1 MEYTQLTLD
10 DYIQCKNDIKNN
22 LGTIV
27 KSFVRIGWLLTRID
41 KSGAYKNDGYST
53 ISEFAQDEY
62 GMNKSG
68 TSRFMKIYEKYS
80 VPGDTPELRDEY
92 KDFNQSQL
100 TEMLQIPEED
110 HEMLRPEGNKEDFR
124 ELKRFNKENDSNP
137 ENLWSWKEAK
147 DPEEKLNVTIQE
159 FFRENKEILND
170 LYGKNLSAE
179 EFAEEICPSGSR
191 SYRKGT
197 VFLMFYTLDQG
208 IMLKIFGETLKKIT
222 YQEFADRT
230 KQIFD
235 AAAAG
240 EGTWDNYFG
249 RDISKANDSPEDS
262 IADHSG
268 EDTAMVPEQN
278 MGIPEQAQLNAG
290 RKDDITGQDDQIPG
304 QDNIQNH
311 PEYMPETKVAP
322 AQRTEEQKY
331 NDRQT
336 RLDRESKKKLQEKED
351 QEKMQHL
358 PSDEPKKT
366 RQIRMASSYYDD
378 ILSGNMTFWF
388 CKDDHFQVGDII
400 DLMEFTEGRHT
411 GRSIQTEITYIL
423 NDYTGLED
431 GYCILSIKATGAI

>member
-22 LGTIV
+22 LGSIV

-53 ISEFAQDEY
+53 ISEFAQAEY

-124 ELKRFNKENDSNP
+124 ELKRFNRENDSNP

-147 DPEEKLNVTIQE
+147 TPEEKLKAAIQE

-170 LYGKNLSAE
+170 LYGKNLSVKDL
-179 EFAEEICPSGSR
+179 AEEICPSDSR

-197 VFLMFYTLDQG
+197 VFLMFYSLDQG
-208 IMLKIFGETLKKIT
+208 IMVKIFGEAPTKMT
-222 YQEFADRT
+222 YQEFADHT

-235 AAAAG
+235 TAAAG
-240 EGTWDNYFG
+240 GRTWYSYFG
-249 RDISKANDSPEDS
+249 ERNVEPDKTLEEP
-262 IADHSG
+262 DHSG
-268 EDTAMVPEQN
+268 EDTSMVPEQN
-278 MGIPEQAQLNAG
+278 TEIPEQILPNVGQENDIPG
-290 RKDDITGQDDQIPG
+290 RDDQIPG

-311 PEYMPETKVAP
+311 PEYMPPELKVAP

-331 NDRQT
+331 NDRQA
-336 RLDRESKKKLQEKED
+336 RLDRESKKKLQEQED
-351 QEKMQHL
+351 EEKMQYL
-358 PSDEPKKT
+358 PSDEPRKT
-366 RQIRMASSYYDD
+366 KQLRMASSYYDD
-378 ILSGNMTFWF
+378 ILAGNMTFWF
-388 CKDDHFQVGDII
+388 CKDNHYHIGDSL
-400 DLMEFTEGRHT
+400 DLMEFKEGRHT
-411 GRSIQTEITYIL
+411 GRTIRTEITYIL

-431 GYCILSIKATGAI
+431 GYCILSIKVTGAI

>member
-22 LGTIV
+22 LGSIV

-41 KSGAYKNDGYST
+41 KSGAYKNDGYNT
-53 ISEFAQDEY
+53 ISEFAQAEY

-80 VPGDTPELRDEY
+80 VPGDTPELKDEY

-110 HEMLRPEGNKEDFR
+110 YAMLHPEANKEDFR

-147 DPEEKLNVTIQE
+147 TLEEKLKAAIQE

-170 LYGKNLSAE
+170 LYGKNLSVKDL
-179 EFAEEICPSGSR
+179 AEEICPSGSR

-197 VFLMFYTLDQG
+197 VFLMFYSLDQG
-208 IMLKIFGETLKKIT
+208 IMVKIFGEAPTKMT
-222 YQEFADRT
+222 YQEFADHT

-235 AAAAG
+235 IVAAG
-240 EGTWDNYFG
+240 GRTWDSYFG
-249 RDISKANDSPEDS
+249 ERNVEPDKTLEEP
-262 IADHSG
+262 DHSG
-268 EDTAMVPEQN
+268 EDTSMVPEQN
-278 MGIPEQAQLNAG
+278 TEIPEQILPNVGQENDIPG
-290 RKDDITGQDDQIPG
+290 RDDQIPG

-311 PEYMPETKVAP
+311 PEYMPSEPKVAP

-331 NDRQT
+331 NDRQA
-336 RLDRESKKKLQEKED
+336 RLDRESKKKLQEQED
-351 QEKMQHL
+351 KEKMQHL

-366 RQIRMASSYYDD
+366 KQLRMASSYYDD
-378 ILSGNMTFWF
+378 ILTGNMSFWF
-388 CKDDHFQVGDII
+388 CKDDHFHIGDSL
-400 DLMEFTEGRHT
+400 DLMEFKEGRHT
-411 GRSIQTEITYIL
+411 GRTIQTEITYIL

-431 GYCILSIKATGAI
+431 GYCVLSIKVTGAI

>member
-22 LGTIV
+22 LGSIV

-41 KSGAYKNDGYST
+41 KSGAYKNDDYNT
-53 ISEFAQDEY
+53 ISEFAQAEY

-80 VPGDTPELRDEY
+80 VPGDTPELKDEY

-110 HEMLRPEGNKEDFR
+110 YTMLHPEANKEDFR

-147 DPEEKLNVTIQE
+147 TPEEKLKATVLE

-170 LYGKNLSAE
+170 FYGKNLNAKD
-179 EFAEEICPSGSR
+179 FAEEICPSGSR

-197 VFLMFYTLDQG
+197 VFLMFYTLEQG
-208 IMLKIFGETLKKIT
+208 IMIKIFGEAPTKMT
-222 YQEFADRT
+222 YQEFADHT

-240 EGTWDNYFG
+240 DGTWDNYFG
-249 RDISKANDSPEDS
+249 ECNAESNKTLEGPG
-262 IADHSG
+262 HSG
-268 EDTAMVPEQN
+268 EATEMVPEQN
-278 MGIPEQAQLNAG
+278 TEIQEQTPPNVGQENDIP
-290 RKDDITGQDDQIPG
+290 GQDDQIPG

-311 PEYMPETKVAP
+311 PEYMPKHKVAP

-331 NDRQT
+331 NDRQA
-336 RLDRESKKKLQEKED
+336 RLDRESKKKLQEQED
-351 QEKMQHL
+351 EEKMQHL
-358 PSDEPKKT
+358 PSDEPRKT
-366 RQIRMASSYYDD
+366 KQLRMASSYYDD
-378 ILSGNMTFWF
+378 ILAGNMTFWF
-388 CKDDHFQVGDII
+388 CKDDHYHVGDSL
-400 DLMEFTEGRHT
+400 DLMEFKEGRHT
-411 GRSIQTEITYIL
+411 GRTIQAESTYIL
-423 NDYTGLED
+423 TDYTGLED
-431 GYCILSIKATGAI
+431 GYCILAIKVAGAV

>member
-53 ISEFAQDEY
+53 ISEFAQAEY

-80 VPGDTPELRDEY
+80 VPGDTPELKDEY

-110 HEMLRPEGNKEDFR
+110 YAMLQPEANKEDFR

-147 DPEEKLNVTIQE
+147 TPEEKLKAAVQE

-170 LYGKNLSAE
+170 FYGKNLSVKDL
-179 EFAEEICPSGSR
+179 AEEICPSGSR

-197 VFLMFYTLDQG
+197 VFLMFYSLEQG
-208 IMLKIFGETLKKIT
+208 IMVKIFGEAPTKMT
-222 YQEFADRT
+222 YQEFADHT

-240 EGTWDNYFG
+240 DETWDNYFG
-249 RDISKANDSPEDS
+249 ERNVEPNKTLEEP
-262 IADHSG
+262 DHNG
-268 EDTAMVPEQN
+268 KDTAVVPEQN
-278 MGIPEQAQLNAG
+278 TEIPEQTPPNVGQQDN
-290 RKDDITGQDDQIPG
+290 IPGQDDQIPG

-311 PEYMPETKVAP
+311 PEYIPPEPTVAP

-336 RLDRESKKKLQEKED
+336 RLDRESKKKLQERED
-351 QEKMQHL
+351 EAKMQHL
-358 PSDEPKKT
+358 PSDEPRKT
-366 RQIRMASSYYDD
+366 KQIRMASSYYDD
-378 ILSGNMTFWF
+378 ILAGNMTFWF
-388 CKDDHFQVGDII
+388 CRDDHYHVGDSL
-400 DLMEFTEGRHT
+400 DLMEFKEGRHT
-411 GRSIQTEITYIL
+411 GRTIQTEITYIL

-431 GYCILSIKATGAI
+431 GYCVLAIKVAGSV

>member
-22 LGTIV
+22 LGSIA
-27 KSFVRIGWLLTRID
+27 KSFVRIGWLLTRIE
-41 KSGAYKNDGYST
+41 KSGAYKNDGYSSV
-53 ISEFAQDEY
+53 SEFAQTEY

-68 TSRFMKIYEKYS
+68 VSRFKKIYEKYS

-92 KDFNQSQL
+92 KEFNQSQL
-100 TEMLQIPEED
+100 EEMLQIPEED
-110 HEMLRPEGNKEDFR
+110 YVMLHPEANKEDFR

-147 DPEEKLNVTIQE
+147 TPEEKLKATVQE

-170 LYGKNLSAE
+170 FYGKNLSVKDL
-179 EFAEEICPSGSR
+179 AEEICPSGSR

-197 VFLMFYTLDQG
+197 VFLMFYTLEQG
-208 IMLKIFGETLKKIT
+208 IMVKIFGEAPTKMT
-222 YQEFADRT
+222 YQEFADHT

-240 EGTWDNYFG
+240 EETWDNYFG
-249 RDISKANDSPEDS
+249 ERNVEPNKTLEEP
-262 IADHSG
+262 DHNG
-268 EDTAMVPEQN
+268 EDTAMVQEQN
-278 MGIPEQAQLNAG
+278 TEIPEQTPPNMGQEN
-290 RKDDITGQDDQIPG
+290 KIPGQDDQIPG

-311 PEYMPETKVAP
+311 PEYMPEPKVAP

-331 NDRQT
+331 NDRQA
-336 RLDRESKKKLQEKED
+336 RLDRESKKKLQNQED
-351 QEKMQHL
+351 EEKMQHL

-366 RQIRMASSYYDD
+366 KQLRMASSYYDD
-378 ILSGNMTFWF
+378 ILAGNMTFWF
-388 CKDDHFQVGDII
+388 CKDDHYHVGDSL
-400 DLMEFTEGRHT
+400 DLMEFKEGRHT
-411 GRSIQTEITYIL
+411 GRTIQTEITYIL

-431 GYCILSIKATGAI
+431 GYCVLAIKVVGAV

>member
-22 LGTIV
+22 LGSIV

-41 KSGAYKNDGYST
+41 KSGAYKNDGYNT
-53 ISEFAQDEY
+53 ISEFAQAEY

-80 VPGDTPELRDEY
+80 VPGDTPELKDEY

-110 HEMLRPEGNKEDFR
+110 YAMLHPEANKEDFR

-147 DPEEKLNVTIQE
+147 TPEEKMKATIQE

-170 LYGKNLSAE
+170 FYGKNLSVKDL
-179 EFAEEICPSGSR
+179 AEEICPSGSR

-197 VFLMFYTLDQG
+197 VFLMFYTLEQG
-208 IMLKIFGETLKKIT
+208 IMVKIFGEAPTKMT
-222 YQEFADRT
+222 YQEFADHT

-240 EGTWDNYFG
+240 DETWDNYFG
-249 RDISKANDSPEDS
+249 ERNVEPNKTLEEP
-262 IADHSG
+262 DHSG
-268 EDTAMVPEQN
+268 EATETPPEQN
-278 MGIPEQAQLNAG
+278 TEIPKQTPRNVGQEN
-290 RKDDITGQDDQIPG
+290 DITGQDDQIPG

-311 PEYMPETKVAP
+311 PEYMPPEPKVAP

-331 NDRQT
+331 NDQQA
-336 RLDRESKKKLQEKED
+336 RLDRESKKKLQEQED
-351 QEKMQHL
+351 EEKMQHL
-358 PSDEPKKT
+358 PSDEPRKT
-366 RQIRMASSYYDD
+366 KQLRMASSYYDD
-378 ILSGNMTFWF
+378 ILAGNITFWF
-388 CKDDHFQVGDII
+388 CKDDHFHVGDSL
-400 DLMEFTEGRHT
+400 DLMEFKEGRHT
-411 GRSIQTEITYIL
+411 GRTIQTEITYIL

-431 GYCILSIKATGAI
+431 GYCVLSIKVTGAI

>member
-22 LGTIV
+22 LGSIV

-41 KSGAYKNDGYST
+41 KSGAYKNDGYNT
-53 ISEFAQDEY
+53 ISEFAQAEY

-80 VPGDTPELRDEY
+80 VPGDTPELKDEY

-110 HEMLRPEGNKEDFR
+110 YAMLHPEANKEDFR

-147 DPEEKLNVTIQE
+147 TPEEKLKATVQE

-170 LYGKNLSAE
+170 FYGKSLSVKDL
-179 EFAEEICPSGSR
+179 AEEICPSGSR

-197 VFLMFYTLDQG
+197 IFLMFYTLEQG
-208 IMLKIFGETLKKIT
+208 IMVKIFGEAPTKMT
-222 YQEFADRT
+222 YQEFADHT
-230 KQIFD
+230 KRIFD

-240 EGTWDNYFG
+240 DGTWDNYFG
-249 RDISKANDSPEDS
+249 EHNVKPNETLEEP
-262 IADHSG
+262 DHSG
-268 EDTAMVPEQN
+268 EDTAMVPKQNTEIPERTLPN
-278 MGIPEQAQLNAG
+278 MGRENDIP
-290 RKDDITGQDDQIPG
+290 GQDDQIPG

-311 PEYMPETKVAP
+311 PEYMPPEPKGAP
-322 AQRTEEQKY
+322 AQRTEEQTY
-331 NDRQT
+331 NDRQA
-336 RLDRESKKKLQEKED
+336 RLDRESKKKLQKQED
-351 QEKMQHL
+351 EEKMQHL

-366 RQIRMASSYYDD
+366 KQLRMASSYYDD

-388 CKDDHFQVGDII
+388 CKDDHFHVGDSL
-400 DLMEFTEGRHT
+400 DLMEFKEGRHT
-411 GRSIQTEITYIL
+411 GRTIQTEITYIL

-431 GYCILSIKATGAI
+431 GYCVLAIKVVGAV

>member
-53 ISEFAQDEY
+53 IYEFAQAEY

-80 VPGDTPELRDEY
+80 VPGDTPELKDEY

-110 HEMLRPEGNKEDFR
+110 YAMLHPEANKEDFR

-147 DPEEKLNVTIQE
+147 TPEEKLKAAIQE

-170 LYGKNLSAE
+170 FYGKNLSVE

-197 VFLMFYTLDQG
+197 VFLMFYTLEQG
-208 IMLKIFGETLKKIT
+208 IMVKIFGEAPTKMT
-222 YQEFADRT
+222 YQEFADHT

-240 EGTWDNYFG
+240 DETWDNYFG
-249 RDISKANDSPEDS
+249 ERNVEPNKTLEEP
-262 IADHSG
+262 DHSG
-268 EDTAMVPEQN
+268 EATETPPEQN
-278 MGIPEQAQLNAG
+278 TEIPKQTPRNVGQEN
-290 RKDDITGQDDQIPG
+290 DIPGQDDQIPG

-311 PEYMPETKVAP
+311 PEYMPPEPKVAP

-331 NDRQT
+331 NDRQA
-336 RLDRESKKKLQEKED
+336 RLDRESKKKLQEQED
-351 QEKMQHL
+351 EEKMQHL
-358 PSDEPKKT
+358 PSDETRKT
-366 RQIRMASSYYDD
+366 KQLRMASSYYDD
-378 ILSGNMTFWF
+378 ILTGNMSFWF
-388 CKDDHFQVGDII
+388 CKDDHFHIGDSL
-400 DLMEFTEGRHT
+400 DLMEFKEGRHT
-411 GRSIQTEITYIL
+411 GRTIRTEITYIL

-431 GYCILSIKATGAI
+431 GYCVLSIKVTGAI

>member
-22 LGTIV
+22 LGSIV

-41 KSGAYKNDGYST
+41 KSGAYKNDGYNT
-53 ISEFAQDEY
+53 ISEFAQAEY

-80 VPGDTPELRDEY
+80 VPGDTPELKDEY
-92 KDFNQSQL
+92 KDFNQSQQ

-110 HEMLRPEGNKEDFR
+110 YAMLHPEANKEDFR

-147 DPEEKLNVTIQE
+147 TPEEKMKATIQE

-170 LYGKNLSAE
+170 FYGKNLSVKDL
-179 EFAEEICPSGSR
+179 AEEICPSGSR

-197 VFLMFYTLDQG
+197 VFLMFYTLEQG
-208 IMLKIFGETLKKIT
+208 IMVKIFGEAPTKMT
-222 YQEFADRT
+222 YQEFADHT

-240 EGTWDNYFG
+240 DETWDNYFG
-249 RDISKANDSPEDS
+249 ERNVEPNKTLEEP
-262 IADHSG
+262 DHSG
-268 EDTAMVPEQN
+268 EATETPPEQN
-278 MGIPEQAQLNAG
+278 TEIPKQTPRNVGQEN
-290 RKDDITGQDDQIPG
+290 DITGQDDQIPG

-311 PEYMPETKVAP
+311 PEYMPPEPKVAP

-331 NDRQT
+331 NDQQA
-336 RLDRESKKKLQEKED
+336 RLDRESKKKLQEQED
-351 QEKMQHL
+351 EEKMQHL
-358 PSDEPKKT
+358 PSDEPRKT
-366 RQIRMASSYYDD
+366 KQLRMASSYYDD
-378 ILSGNMTFWF
+378 ILAGNMTFWF
-388 CKDDHFQVGDII
+388 CKDDHFHVGDSL
-400 DLMEFTEGRHT
+400 DLMEFKEGRHT
-411 GRSIQTEITYIL
+411 GRTIQTEITYIL

-431 GYCILSIKATGAI
+431 GYCVLSIKVTGAI

>member
-22 LGTIV
+22 LGSIV

-53 ISEFAQDEY
+53 ISEFAQAEY

-68 TSRFMKIYEKYS
+68 VSRFKKIYEKYS

-92 KDFNQSQL
+92 KEFNQSQL
-100 TEMLQIPEED
+100 EEMLQIPEED
-110 HEMLRPEGNKEDFR
+110 YVMLHPEANKEDFR

-147 DPEEKLNVTIQE
+147 TPEEKLKATVQE

-170 LYGKNLSAE
+170 FYGKNLSVKE
-179 EFAEEICPSGSR
+179 LAEEICPSGSR

-197 VFLMFYTLDQG
+197 VFLMFYTLEQG
-208 IMLKIFGETLKKIT
+208 IMVKIFGETPTKMT
-222 YQEFADRT
+222 YQEFVDHT

-240 EGTWDNYFG
+240 DGTWDNYFG
-249 RDISKANDSPEDS
+249 ERNVEPNKTLEEP
-262 IADHSG
+262 DHNG
-268 EDTAMVPEQN
+268 EDTAMVQEQN
-278 MGIPEQAQLNAG
+278 TEIPEQTPPNA
-290 RKDDITGQDDQIPG
+290 GQDDQIPG

-311 PEYMPETKVAP
+311 PEYMPEPKVAP

-331 NDRQT
+331 NDRQA
-336 RLDRESKKKLQEKED
+336 RLDRESKKKLQEQED
-351 QEKMQHL
+351 EEKMQHL

-366 RQIRMASSYYDD
+366 KQVRMASSYYDD
-378 ILSGNMTFWF
+378 ILAGNMTFWF
-388 CKDDHFQVGDII
+388 CKDDHYHIGDNL
-400 DLMEFTEGRHT
+400 DLMEFKEGRHT
-411 GRSIQTEITYIL
+411 GRTIQTEVTYIL
-423 NDYTGLED
+423 TDYTGLED
-431 GYCILSIKATGAI
+431 GYCVLAIKVVGIA

>member
-53 ISEFAQDEY
+53 IYEFAQAEY

-68 TSRFMKIYEKYS
+68 TSRFKKIYEKYS

-100 TEMLQIPEED
+100 TEMLQIPEGD
-110 HEMLRPEGNKEDFR
+110 YAMLHPEGNKEDFR
-124 ELKRFNKENDSNP
+124 ELKRFNRENDSNP

-147 DPEEKLNVTIQE
+147 TSEEKLKAAIQE

-170 LYGKNLSAE
+170 FYGKNLSVKNL
-179 EFAEEICPSGSR
+179 AEEICPSGSR

-197 VFLMFYTLDQG
+197 VFLMFYSLDQG
-208 IMLKIFGETLKKIT
+208 IMVKIFGEAPTKMT
-222 YQEFADRT
+222 YQEFADHT

-240 EGTWDNYFG
+240 GRTWDSYFG
-249 RDISKANDSPEDS
+249 ERNVEPDKTLEEP
-262 IADHSG
+262 DHSG
-268 EDTAMVPEQN
+268 EDTSMVPEQN
-278 MGIPEQAQLNAG
+278 TEIPEQILPNVGQENDIPG
-290 RKDDITGQDDQIPG
+290 RDDQIPG

-311 PEYMPETKVAP
+311 PEYMPPESKVAP

-331 NDRQT
+331 NDRQA
-336 RLDRESKKKLQEKED
+336 RLDRESKKKLQEQED
-351 QEKMQHL
+351 EEKMQYL
-358 PSDEPKKT
+358 PSDESRKT
-366 RQIRMASSYYDD
+366 KQLRMASSYYDD
-378 ILSGNMTFWF
+378 ILAGNMTFWF
-388 CKDDHFQVGDII
+388 CKDDHFHIGDSL
-400 DLMEFTEGRHT
+400 DLMEFKEGRHT
-411 GRSIQTEITYIL
+411 GRTIQTEIAYIL

-431 GYCILSIKATGAI
+431 GYCILSIKVMGAI

>member
-53 ISEFAQDEY
+53 IYEFAQAEY

-68 TSRFMKIYEKYS
+68 TSRFKKIYEKYS

-110 HEMLRPEGNKEDFR
+110 YAMLHPEANKEDFR

-147 DPEEKLNVTIQE
+147 TPEEKMKATIQE

-170 LYGKNLSAE
+170 FYGKNLSVKDL
-179 EFAEEICPSGSR
+179 AEEICPSGSR

-197 VFLMFYTLDQG
+197 VFLMFYTLEQG
-208 IMLKIFGETLKKIT
+208 IMVKIFGEAPTKMT
-222 YQEFADRT
+222 YQEFADHT

-240 EGTWDNYFG
+240 DETWDNYFG
-249 RDISKANDSPEDS
+249 ERNVEPNKTLGK
-262 IADHSG
+262 ADHSG
-268 EDTAMVPEQN
+268 EDTAMV
-278 MGIPEQAQLNAG
+278 L
-290 RKDDITGQDDQIPG
+290 GQDDQIPG

-311 PEYMPETKVAP
+311 PEYMPEPKVAP
-322 AQRTEEQKY
+322 TQRTEEQKY
-331 NDRQT
+331 NDRQA
-336 RLDRESKKKLQEKED
+336 RLDRESKKKLQEQED
-351 QEKMQHL
+351 EEKMQHL

-366 RQIRMASSYYDD
+366 KQLRMASSYYDD
-378 ILSGNMTFWF
+378 ILTGNMTFWF
-388 CKDDHFQVGDII
+388 CKDDHYHIGDSL
-400 DLMEFTEGRHT
+400 DLMEFKEGRHT
-411 GRSIQTEITYIL
+411 GRTIQTEITYIL

-431 GYCILSIKATGAI
+431 GYCVLSIKVTGAI

>member
-22 LGTIV
+22 LGSIV

-41 KSGAYKNDGYST
+41 KSGAYKNDGYNT
-53 ISEFAQDEY
+53 ISEFAQAEY

-80 VPGDTPELRDEY
+80 VPGDTPELKDEY

-110 HEMLRPEGNKEDFR
+110 YAMLHPEANKEDFR

-147 DPEEKLNVTIQE
+147 TLEEKLKATVQE

-170 LYGKNLSAE
+170 FYGKNLSVKNL
-179 EFAEEICPSGSR
+179 AEEICPSGSR

-197 VFLMFYTLDQG
+197 VFLMFYSLDQG
-208 IMLKIFGETLKKIT
+208 IMVKIFGEAPTKMT
-222 YQEFADRT
+222 YQEFADHT

-235 AAAAG
+235 TAAAG
-240 EGTWDNYFG
+240 GRTWDSYFG
-249 RDISKANDSPEDS
+249 ERNVEPDKTLEEP
-262 IADHSG
+262 DHSG
-268 EDTAMVPEQN
+268 EDTSMVPEQN
-278 MGIPEQAQLNAG
+278 TEIPEQILPNVGQENDIPG
-290 RKDDITGQDDQIPG
+290 RDDQIPG

-311 PEYMPETKVAP
+311 PEYMPPELKVAP

-331 NDRQT
+331 NDRQA
-336 RLDRESKKKLQEKED
+336 RLDRESKKKLQEQED
-351 QEKMQHL
+351 KEKMQHL

-366 RQIRMASSYYDD
+366 KQLRMASSYYDD
-378 ILSGNMTFWF
+378 ILTGNMSFWF
-388 CKDDHFQVGDII
+388 CKDDHFHIGDSL
-400 DLMEFTEGRHT
+400 DLMEFKEGRHT
-411 GRSIQTEITYIL
+411 GRTIRTEITYIL

-431 GYCILSIKATGAI
+431 GYCVLSIKVTGAI

>member
-53 ISEFAQDEY
+53 ISEFAQAEY

-147 DPEEKLNVTIQE
+147 TPEEKLKAAIQE

-170 LYGKNLSAE
+170 LYGKNLSVE

-197 VFLMFYTLDQG
+197 VFLMF
-208 IMLKIFGETLKKIT
+208 
-222 YQEFADRT
+222 
-230 KQIFD
+230 
-235 AAAAG
+235 
-240 EGTWDNYFG
+240 
-249 RDISKANDSPEDS
+249 
-262 IADHSG
+262 H
-268 EDTAMVPEQN
+268 
-278 MGIPEQAQLNAG
+278 
-290 RKDDITGQDDQIPG
+290 
-304 QDNIQNH
+304 
-311 PEYMPETKVAP
+311 
-322 AQRTEEQKY
+322 
-331 NDRQT
+331 
-336 RLDRESKKKLQEKED
+336 
-351 QEKMQHL
+351 
-358 PSDEPKKT
+358 
-366 RQIRMASSYYDD
+366 
-378 ILSGNMTFWF
+378 FWRRF
-388 CKDDHFQVGDII
+388 CK
-400 DLMEFTEGRHT
+400 MA
-411 GRSIQTEITYIL
+411 
-423 NDYTGLED
+423 
-431 GYCILSIKATGAI
+431 ATGIQ

>member
-22 LGTIV
+22 LRTIV

-41 KSGAYKNDGYST
+41 KSGAYKNDGYNT
-53 ISEFAQDEY
+53 ISEFAQAEY

-80 VPGDTPELRDEY
+80 VPGDTPELKDEY

-110 HEMLRPEGNKEDFR
+110 YAMLHPEANKEDFR

-147 DPEEKLNVTIQE
+147 TPEEKLKATVQE

-170 LYGKNLSAE
+170 FYGKNLSVKDL
-179 EFAEEICPSGSR
+179 AEEICPSGSR

-197 VFLMFYTLDQG
+197 VFLMFYTLEQG
-208 IMLKIFGETLKKIT
+208 IMVKIFGETPTKMT
-222 YQEFADRT
+222 YQEFVNHT

-240 EGTWDNYFG
+240 DGTWDNYFG
-249 RDISKANDSPEDS
+249 EGNVEPNKTLEEP
-262 IADHSG
+262 DHNG
-268 EDTAMVPEQN
+268 EDTAMVQEQN
-278 MGIPEQAQLNAG
+278 TEIPEQTPPNA
-290 RKDDITGQDDQIPG
+290 GQDDQIPG

-311 PEYMPETKVAP
+311 PEYMPEPKVAP

-331 NDRQT
+331 NDRQA
-336 RLDRESKKKLQEKED
+336 RLDRESKKKLQEQED
-351 QEKMQHL
+351 EEKMQHL

-366 RQIRMASSYYDD
+366 KQVRMASSYYDD
-378 ILSGNMTFWF
+378 ILAENMTFWF
-388 CKDDHFQVGDII
+388 CKDDHYHAGDSL
-400 DLMEFTEGRHT
+400 DLMEFKEGRHT
-411 GRSIQTEITYIL
+411 GRTIQTEITYIL

-431 GYCILSIKATGAI
+431 GYCVLAIKVVGAV

>member
-53 ISEFAQDEY
+53 ISEFAQAEY

-80 VPGDTPELRDEY
+80 VPGDTSELRDEY

-147 DPEEKLNVTIQE
+147 TPEEKLKAAIQE

-170 LYGKNLSAE
+170 LYGKNLSVE
-179 EFAEEICPSGSR
+179 ELTEEICPSGSR

-197 VFLMFYTLDQG
+197 VFLMFYSLDQG
-208 IMLKIFGETLKKIT
+208 IMVKIFGEAPTKMT
-222 YQEFADRT
+222 YQEFADHT

-235 AAAAG
+235 TAAAG
-240 EGTWDNYFG
+240 GRTWDSYFG
-249 RDISKANDSPEDS
+249 ERNVEPDKTLEEP
-262 IADHSG
+262 DHSG
-268 EDTAMVPEQN
+268 EDTSMIPEQN
-278 MGIPEQAQLNAG
+278 TEIPEQILPNVGQENDIPG
-290 RKDDITGQDDQIPG
+290 RDDQIPG

-311 PEYMPETKVAP
+311 PEYMPPELKVAP

-331 NDRQT
+331 NDRQA
-336 RLDRESKKKLQEKED
+336 RLDRESKKKLQEQED
-351 QEKMQHL
+351 KEKMQHL
-358 PSDEPKKT
+358 PSDESRKKK
-366 RQIRMASSYYDD
+366 QLRMASSYYDD
-378 ILSGNMTFWF
+378 ILTGNMSFWF
-388 CKDDHFQVGDII
+388 CKDDHFHIGDSL
-400 DLMEFTEGRHT
+400 DLMEFKEGRHT
-411 GRSIQTEITYIL
+411 GRTIQTEITYIL

-431 GYCILSIKATGAI
+431 GYCILSIKVTGAI

>member
-22 LGTIV
+22 LGSIV

-41 KSGAYKNDGYST
+41 KSGAYKNDGYNT
-53 ISEFAQDEY
+53 ISEFAQAEY

-80 VPGDTPELRDEY
+80 VPGDTPELKDEY

-110 HEMLRPEGNKEDFR
+110 YAMLHPEANKEDFR

-147 DPEEKLNVTIQE
+147 TLEEKLKATVQE

-170 LYGKNLSAE
+170 FYGKNLSVKNL
-179 EFAEEICPSGSR
+179 AEEICPSGSR

-197 VFLMFYTLDQG
+197 VFLMFYSLDQG
-208 IMLKIFGETLKKIT
+208 IMVKIFGEAPTKMT
-222 YQEFADRT
+222 YQEFADHT

-235 AAAAG
+235 TAAAG
-240 EGTWDNYFG
+240 GRTWDSYFG
-249 RDISKANDSPEDS
+249 ERNVEPDKTLEEP
-262 IADHSG
+262 DHSG
-268 EDTAMVPEQN
+268 EDTSMVPEQN
-278 MGIPEQAQLNAG
+278 TEIPEQILPNVGQENDIPG
-290 RKDDITGQDDQIPG
+290 RDDQIPG

-311 PEYMPETKVAP
+311 PEYMPPEPKVAP

-331 NDRQT
+331 NDRQA
-336 RLDRESKKKLQEKED
+336 RLDRESKKKLQEQED
-351 QEKMQHL
+351 KEKMQHL

-366 RQIRMASSYYDD
+366 KQLRMASSYYDD
-378 ILSGNMTFWF
+378 ILTGNMSFWF
-388 CKDDHFQVGDII
+388 CKDDHFHIGDSL
-400 DLMEFTEGRHT
+400 DLMEFKEGRHT
-411 GRSIQTEITYIL
+411 GRTIQTEITYIL

-431 GYCILSIKATGAI
+431 GYCVLSIKVTGAI

>member
-53 ISEFAQDEY
+53 ISEFAQAEY

-80 VPGDTPELRDEY
+80 VSGDTPELRDEY

-147 DPEEKLNVTIQE
+147 TPEEKLKAAIQE

-170 LYGKNLSAE
+170 LYGKKLSVE

-197 VFLMFYTLDQG
+197 VFLMFYTLEQG
-208 IMLKIFGETLKKIT
+208 IMVKIFGEAPAKMT
-222 YQEFADRT
+222 YQELT
-230 KQIFD
+230 EHIKQIFD

-240 EGTWDNYFG
+240 EETWDNYFG
-249 RDISKANDSPEDS
+249 ECNVEPGKTLGE
-262 IADHSG
+262 ADHSG
-268 EDTAMVPEQN
+268 EDTAMVPGQN
-278 MGIPEQAQLNAG
+278 MEISEQAQPSVG
-290 RKDDITGQDDQIPG
+290 QEDDISGQDDQIPG

-311 PEYMPETKVAP
+311 PEYMPEPKVAP

-331 NDRQT
+331 NDRQA
-336 RLDRESKKKLQEKED
+336 RLDRESKKKLQEQED
-351 QEKMQHL
+351 EEKMQHL
-358 PSDEPKKT
+358 PSDEPRKT
-366 RQIRMASSYYDD
+366 KQLRMASSYYDD
-378 ILSGNMTFWF
+378 ILNGNMSFWF
-388 CKDDHFQVGDII
+388 CKDDHFHIGDSL
-400 DLMEFTEGRHT
+400 DLMEFKEGRHT
-411 GRSIQTEITYIL
+411 GRTIQTEITYIL

-431 GYCILSIKATGAI
+431 GYCILSIKVTGAI

>member
-41 KSGAYKNDGYST
+41 KSGAYKNDGYNT
-53 ISEFAQDEY
+53 ISEFAQTEY

-80 VPGDTPELRDEY
+80 VPGDTPELKDEY

-110 HEMLRPEGNKEDFR
+110 YAMLHPEANKEDFR

-147 DPEEKLNVTIQE
+147 TPEEKLKASIQE

-170 LYGKNLSAE
+170 LYGKNLSVE

-197 VFLMFYTLDQG
+197 VFLMFYTLEQG
-208 IMLKIFGETLKKIT
+208 IMVKIFGEAPTKMT
-222 YQEFADRT
+222 YQEFADHT

-240 EGTWDNYFG
+240 DGTWDNYFG
-249 RDISKANDSPEDS
+249 ERNVEPNKTLEEP
-262 IADHSG
+262 DHNG
-268 EDTAMVPEQN
+268 EDTEMISEQN
-278 MGIPEQAQLNAG
+278 TEIPEQTPPNA
-290 RKDDITGQDDQIPG
+290 GQDDQIPG

-311 PEYMPETKVAP
+311 PEYMPEPKVAP

-331 NDRQT
+331 NDRQA
-336 RLDRESKKKLQEKED
+336 RLDRESKKKLQEQED
-351 QEKMQHL
+351 EEKMQHL
-358 PSDEPKKT
+358 PSDEPRKT
-366 RQIRMASSYYDD
+366 KQLRMPSSYYDA
-378 ILSGNMTFWF
+378 ILVGNMTFWF
-388 CKDDHFQVGDII
+388 CKDDHYHIGDSL
-400 DLMEFTEGRHT
+400 DLMEFKEGRHT
-411 GRSIQTEITYIL
+411 GRTIQTEITYIL

-431 GYCILSIKATGAI
+431 GYCVLSIKVTGAI

>member
-22 LGTIV
+22 LGSIV

-41 KSGAYKNDGYST
+41 KSGAYKNDGYNT
-53 ISEFAQDEY
+53 ISEFAQAEY

-80 VPGDTPELRDEY
+80 VPGDTPELKDEY

-110 HEMLRPEGNKEDFR
+110 YAMLHPEANKEDFR

-147 DPEEKLNVTIQE
+147 TPEEKMKATIQE

-170 LYGKNLSAE
+170 FYGKNLSVKDL
-179 EFAEEICPSGSR
+179 AEEICPSGSS

-197 VFLMFYTLDQG
+197 VFLMFYTLEQG
-208 IMLKIFGETLKKIT
+208 IMVKIFGEAPTKMT
-222 YQEFADRT
+222 YQEFADHT

-240 EGTWDNYFG
+240 DETWDNYFG
-249 RDISKANDSPEDS
+249 ERNVEPNKTLGK
-262 IADHSG
+262 ADHSG
-268 EDTAMVPEQN
+268 EDTAMV
-278 MGIPEQAQLNAG
+278 L
-290 RKDDITGQDDQIPG
+290 GQDDQIPG

-311 PEYMPETKVAP
+311 PEYMPEPKVAP
-322 AQRTEEQKY
+322 TQRTEEQKY
-331 NDRQT
+331 NDRQA
-336 RLDRESKKKLQEKED
+336 RLDRESKKKLQEQED
-351 QEKMQHL
+351 EEKMQHL

-366 RQIRMASSYYDD
+366 KQLRMASSYYDD
-378 ILSGNMTFWF
+378 ILTGNMTFWF
-388 CKDDHFQVGDII
+388 CKDDHYHIGDSL
-400 DLMEFTEGRHT
+400 DLMEFKEGRHT
-411 GRSIQTEITYIL
+411 GRTIRTEITYIL

-431 GYCILSIKATGAI
+431 GYCVLSIKVTGAI

>member
-53 ISEFAQDEY
+53 IYEFAQAEY

-68 TSRFMKIYEKYS
+68 TSRFKKIYEKYS
-80 VPGDTPELRDEY
+80 VPGDTPELKDEY

-110 HEMLRPEGNKEDFR
+110 YAMLHPEANKEDFR

-147 DPEEKLNVTIQE
+147 TPEEKMKATIQE

-170 LYGKNLSAE
+170 FYGKNLSVKDL
-179 EFAEEICPSGSR
+179 AEEICPSGSR

-197 VFLMFYTLDQG
+197 VFLMFYTLEQG
-208 IMLKIFGETLKKIT
+208 IMVKIFGEAPTKMT
-222 YQEFADRT
+222 YQEFADHT

-240 EGTWDNYFG
+240 EETWDNYFG
-249 RDISKANDSPEDS
+249 ERNVEPNKMLEEP
-262 IADHSG
+262 DHNG
-268 EDTAMVPEQN
+268 EDTEMVPEQSTE
-278 MGIPEQAQLNAG
+278 IPEQTPPNMGQE
-290 RKDDITGQDDQIPG
+290 DDIPGQDDQIPG

-311 PEYMPETKVAP
+311 PEYMPPEPKVAP

-331 NDRQT
+331 NDRQA
-336 RLDRESKKKLQEKED
+336 RLDRESKKKLQEQED
-351 QEKMQHL
+351 KKKMQHL
-358 PSDEPKKT
+358 PSDEPRKT
-366 RQIRMASSYYDD
+366 KQIRMASSYYDD
-378 ILSGNMTFWF
+378 ILAGNMTFWF
-388 CKDDHFQVGDII
+388 CKDDHYHVGDSL
-400 DLMEFTEGRHT
+400 DLMEFKEGRHT
-411 GRSIQTEITYIL
+411 GRTIQTEITYIL

-431 GYCILSIKATGAI
+431 GYCVLAIKVVGAV

>member
-53 ISEFAQDEY
+53 IYEFAQAEY

-68 TSRFMKIYEKYS
+68 TSRFKKIYEKYS

-100 TEMLQIPEED
+100 TEMLQIPEGD
-110 HEMLRPEGNKEDFR
+110 YAMLHPEGNKEDFR
-124 ELKRFNKENDSNP
+124 ELKRFNRENDSNP

-147 DPEEKLNVTIQE
+147 APEEKLKAAIQE

-170 LYGKNLSAE
+170 LYGKNLSVKDL
-179 EFAEEICPSGSR
+179 AEEICPSGSR

-197 VFLMFYTLDQG
+197 VFLMFYTLEQG
-208 IMLKIFGETLKKIT
+208 IMVKNFGETPTKMT
-222 YQEFADRT
+222 YQEFADHT

-235 AAAAG
+235 TAAAG
-240 EGTWDNYFG
+240 GRTWDSYFG
-249 RDISKANDSPEDS
+249 ERNVEPDKTLEEP
-262 IADHSG
+262 DHSG
-268 EDTAMVPEQN
+268 EDTSMVPEQN
-278 MGIPEQAQLNAG
+278 TEIPEQILPNVGQENDIPG
-290 RKDDITGQDDQIPG
+290 RDDQIPG

-311 PEYMPETKVAP
+311 PEYMPEPKVAP

-331 NDRQT
+331 NDRQA
-336 RLDRESKKKLQEKED
+336 RLDRESKKKLQEQED
-351 QEKMQHL
+351 EEKMQYL
-358 PSDEPKKT
+358 PSDEPRKT
-366 RQIRMASSYYDD
+366 KQLRMASSYYDD
-378 ILSGNMTFWF
+378 ILTGNMSFWF
-388 CKDDHFQVGDII
+388 CKDDHFHIGDSL
-400 DLMEFTEGRHT
+400 DLMEFKEGRHT
-411 GRSIQTEITYIL
+411 GRTIRTEITYIL

-431 GYCILSIKATGAI
+431 GYCVLSIKVTGAI

>member
-53 ISEFAQDEY
+53 IYEFAQAEY

-68 TSRFMKIYEKYS
+68 TSRFKKIYEKYS
-80 VPGDTPELRDEY
+80 VPGDTPELKDEY

-110 HEMLRPEGNKEDFR
+110 YAMLHPEANKEDFR

-147 DPEEKLNVTIQE
+147 TPEEKMKATIQE

-170 LYGKNLSAE
+170 FYGKNLSVKDL
-179 EFAEEICPSGSR
+179 AEEICPSGSR

-197 VFLMFYTLDQG
+197 VFLMFYTLEQG
-208 IMLKIFGETLKKIT
+208 IMVKIFGEAPTKMT
-222 YQEFADRT
+222 YQEFADHT

-249 RDISKANDSPEDS
+249 ERNAEPSKTLGE
-262 IADHSG
+262 ADHSG
-268 EDTAMVPEQN
+268 EDTAMVP
-278 MGIPEQAQLNAG
+278 
-290 RKDDITGQDDQIPG
+290 GQDDQIPG

-311 PEYMPETKVAP
+311 PEYMPEPKVAP

-331 NDRQT
+331 NDRQA
-336 RLDRESKKKLQEKED
+336 RLDRESKKKLQEQED
-351 QEKMQHL
+351 EEKMQHL
-358 PSDEPKKT
+358 PSDETRKT
-366 RQIRMASSYYDD
+366 KQLRMASSYYDD
-378 ILSGNMTFWF
+378 ILTGNMSFWF
-388 CKDDHFQVGDII
+388 CKDDHFHIGDSL
-400 DLMEFTEGRHT
+400 DLMEFKEGRHT
-411 GRSIQTEITYIL
+411 GRTIRTEITYIL

-431 GYCILSIKATGAI
+431 GYCVLSIKVTGAI

>member
-53 ISEFAQDEY
+53 ISEFAQAEY

-110 HEMLRPEGNKEDFR
+110 YEMLRPEGNKEDFR

-147 DPEEKLNVTIQE
+147 TPEEKLKAAIQE

-170 LYGKNLSAE
+170 LYGKNLSVE

-197 VFLMFYTLDQG
+197 VFLMFYTLEQG
-208 IMLKIFGETLKKIT
+208 VMVKIFGEAPAKMT
-222 YQEFADRT
+222 YQELT
-230 KQIFD
+230 EHIKQIFD

-240 EGTWDNYFG
+240 ERTWDNYFG
-249 RDISKANDSPEDS
+249 ERNAEPSKTLGK
-262 IADHSG
+262 ADHSG
-268 EDTAMVPEQN
+268 EDTAMVLGQN
-278 MGIPEQAQLNAG
+278 MEIPEQAQPNMG
-290 RKDDITGQDDQIPG
+290 QEDDISGQDDQIPG

-311 PEYMPETKVAP
+311 PEYMPEPKVAP

-331 NDRQT
+331 NDRQA
-336 RLDRESKKKLQEKED
+336 RLDRESKKKLQEQED
-351 QEKMQHL
+351 KEKMQHL
-358 PSDEPKKT
+358 
-366 RQIRMASSYYDD
+366 
-378 ILSGNMTFWF
+378 
-388 CKDDHFQVGDII
+388 
-400 DLMEFTEGRHT
+400 
-411 GRSIQTEITYIL
+411 QTV
-423 NDYTGLED
+423 
-431 GYCILSIKATGAI
+431 

>member
-27 KSFVRIGWLLTRID
+27 KSFVRIGWILTRID

-53 ISEFAQDEY
+53 IYEFAQAEY

-68 TSRFMKIYEKYS
+68 TSRFKKIYEKYS

-110 HEMLRPEGNKEDFR
+110 YEMLRPEGNKEDFR

-147 DPEEKLNVTIQE
+147 TPEEKLKAAIQK

-170 LYGKNLSAE
+170 LYGKNLSVKNL
-179 EFAEEICPSGSR
+179 AEEICPSGSR

-197 VFLMFYTLDQG
+197 VFLMFYSLDQG
-208 IMLKIFGETLKKIT
+208 IMVKIFGEAPTKMT
-222 YQEFADRT
+222 YQEFADHT

-235 AAAAG
+235 TAAAG
-240 EGTWDNYFG
+240 GRTWDSYFG
-249 RDISKANDSPEDS
+249 ERNAEPGKTLGE
-262 IADHSG
+262 ADHSG
-268 EDTAMVPEQN
+268 EDTAMVPGQN
-278 MGIPEQAQLNAG
+278 MEISE
-290 RKDDITGQDDQIPG
+290 QDDQIPG

-311 PEYMPETKVAP
+311 PEYMPEPKVAP

-331 NDRQT
+331 NDRQA
-336 RLDRESKKKLQEKED
+336 RLDRESKKKLQEQED
-351 QEKMQHL
+351 EEKMQHL
-358 PSDEPKKT
+358 PSDEPRKT
-366 RQIRMASSYYDD
+366 KQLRMASSYYDD
-378 ILSGNMTFWF
+378 ILNGNMSFWF
-388 CKDDHFQVGDII
+388 CKDDHFHIGDSL
-400 DLMEFTEGRHT
+400 DLMEFKEGRHT
-411 GRSIQTEITYIL
+411 GRTIQTEITYIL

-431 GYCILSIKATGAI
+431 GYCILSIKVTGAI

>member
-22 LGTIV
+22 LGSIV

-41 KSGAYKNDGYST
+41 KSGAYKNDGYNT
-53 ISEFAQDEY
+53 ISEFAQAEY

-80 VPGDTPELRDEY
+80 VPGDTPELKDEY

-110 HEMLRPEGNKEDFR
+110 YAMLHPEANKEDFR

-147 DPEEKLNVTIQE
+147 TPEEKMKATIQE

-170 LYGKNLSAE
+170 FYGKNLSVKDL
-179 EFAEEICPSGSR
+179 AEEICPSGSR

-197 VFLMFYTLDQG
+197 VFLMFYTLEQG
-208 IMLKIFGETLKKIT
+208 IMVKIFGEAPTKMT
-222 YQEFADRT
+222 YQEFADHT

-240 EGTWDNYFG
+240 DETWDNYFG
-249 RDISKANDSPEDS
+249 ERNVEPNKTLEEP
-262 IADHSG
+262 DHSG
-268 EDTAMVPEQN
+268 EATETPPEQN
-278 MGIPEQAQLNAG
+278 TEIPKQTPRNVGQEN
-290 RKDDITGQDDQIPG
+290 DITGQDDQIPG

-311 PEYMPETKVAP
+311 PEYMPPEPKVAP
-322 AQRTEEQKY
+322 AQRTEGQKY
-331 NDRQT
+331 NDRQA
-336 RLDRESKKKLQEKED
+336 RLDRESKKKLQEQED
-351 QEKMQHL
+351 EEKMQHL

-366 RQIRMASSYYDD
+366 KQVRMASSYYDD
-378 ILSGNMTFWF
+378 ILAGNMTFWF
-388 CKDDHFQVGDII
+388 CKDDHYHIGDSL
-400 DLMEFTEGRHT
+400 DLMEFKEGRHT
-411 GRSIQTEITYIL
+411 GRTIRTEITYIL

-431 GYCILSIKATGAI
+431 GYCILSIKVTGAI